1 MRSPQFDHYKT
12 RRCTLT
18 GKIEIFHPSHS
29 VTKHSDRVCS
39 RLIGMCSI
47 ITSLLIH
54 CYISHS
60 NILTVRFRYSMV
72 TFPPDTYSTCVA
84 HSGRRCVYLCGVYG
98 FKVWQSMLYFFSA
111 IIYTKEWYIR
121 SGNLR
126 NRLHWCYRWYF
137 ICLLVSCVVDFLSYL
152 RSTRPY
158 IHVYIYI

>member
-1 MRSPQFDHYKT
+1 MGVCGITAMTSNSVSTPSVTTYFKLCVVNVSGFVSMRSPPFDHYKT

-29 VTKHSDRVCS
+29 VTKHSDPVCS

-60 NILTVRFRYSMV
+60 YILTVRFRYNMV
-72 TFPPDTYSTCVA
+72 TFPRDTYSTRVA

-98 FKVWQSMLYFFSA
+98 FKV
-111 IIYTKEWYIR
+111 
-121 SGNLR
+121 
-126 NRLHWCYRWYF
+126 
-137 ICLLVSCVVDFLSYL
+137 
-152 RSTRPY
+152 
-158 IHVYIYI
+158 